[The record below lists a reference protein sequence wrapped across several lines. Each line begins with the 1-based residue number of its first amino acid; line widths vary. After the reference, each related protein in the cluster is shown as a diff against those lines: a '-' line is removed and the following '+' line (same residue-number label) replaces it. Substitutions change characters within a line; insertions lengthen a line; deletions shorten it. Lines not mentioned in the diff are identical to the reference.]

1 MEYEVD
7 EMGGAISKFAL
18 WPNRK
23 ESTRHFVHDKCIV
36 DPGAIVSAEN
46 KPYVVRIGPPAHKN
60 LKSSLCFPRSIRH
73 IKEDGW

>member
-1 MEYEVD
+1 MRRDIKVCSLAKQE
-7 EMGGAISKFAL
+7 GINA
-18 WPNRK
+18 
-23 ESTRHFVHDKCIV
+23 TFVHDKCIV